1 MVEASNE
8 RICGFEALLRW
19 NHPHMGVI
27 PPLRFVPVAEETGLI
42 VPIGRWVI
50 DQALAQAARW
60 PAHVQMA
67 VNLSA
72 MQVEDLSLPD
82 YIAARLAHHGVP
94 PERLELEITESLFLA
109 DKPAVND
116 VLQRLTA
123 MGVNF
128 ALDDFGTGYSA
139 LGTLQKA
146 TFNRIKIDRSFV
158 RRAAEPGDES
168 TAIIQAIV
176 RLAASLNMR
185 TTAEGTETRAAA
197 ELCRRLGCTQMQGY
211 LFGKPMTPEAA
222 TQLLLADMQAQ
233 PA

>member
-1 MVEASNE
+1 
-8 RICGFEALLRW
+8 
-19 NHPHMGVI
+19 
-27 PPLRFVPVAEETGLI
+27 
-42 VPIGRWVI
+42 
-50 DQALAQAARW
+50 
-60 PAHVQMA
+60 
-67 VNLSA
+67 
-72 MQVEDLSLPD
+72 VEDLSLPD
-82 YIAARLAHHGVP
+82 YITARLAHHGVA

-109 DKPAVND
+109 DKPAVKD
-116 VLQRLTA
+116 VLSRLTG

-158 RRAAEPGDES
+158 RRAAERGDES

-185 TTAEGTETRAAA
+185 TTAEGTESRAAA
-197 ELCRRLGCTQMQGY
+197 ELCRQLGCTQMQGY
-211 LFGKPMTPEAA
+211 LFGKPMSPEDA
-222 TQLLLADMQAQ
+222 TRLVCSQTEAL